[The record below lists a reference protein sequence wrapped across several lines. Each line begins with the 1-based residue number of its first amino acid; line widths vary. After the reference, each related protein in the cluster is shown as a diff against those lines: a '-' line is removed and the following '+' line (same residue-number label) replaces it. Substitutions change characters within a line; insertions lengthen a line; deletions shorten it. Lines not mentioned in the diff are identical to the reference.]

1 MVEDSDEELEP
12 LERMSGVE
20 AAAPIA
26 NNRVNVAYPNGY
38 EPAKRRFSVSSESF
52 HPEILTQPSVI
63 RALPK
68 TDDVRIWDPFLAPHV
83 PLHRSSLR

>member
-1 MVEDSDEELEP
+1 MGGIEP
-12 LERMSGVE
+12 SQTI
-20 AAAPIA
+20 AP
-26 NNRVNVAYPNGY
+26 RVNVAYPNGY

-68 TDDVRIWDPFLAPHV
+68 TDDVRILFADAP
-83 PLHRSSLR
+83 LSAALRPITWN